1 MDLSNIP
8 IAGWLV
14 IAFIAVLIFVL
25 LLFALRKGVRLGVG
39 DKKIIVGDVEK
50 GVDSKLS
57 AFKGEIEQRE
67 KDRQKDEELRKNL
80 FRASSEID
88 EKTKADNR
96 RIIRK
101 LTPAI
106 QDIFRPYAHCEFT
119 AISAVEIIKD
129 ELTERVDYNCIKERL
144 SISERSGYIAD
155 IMHHIRAGY
164 ETFLLKI
171 PAVPC
176 SQEAYPAWNDIRAGV
191 ESVVTTWAD
200 ETAAVLKK
208 RIGEKIELYTN
219 ERDNFLLAENKENAI
234 EFPVRKNKHY
244 IKKLG
249 G

>member
-8 IAGWLV
+8 MAGWIV
-14 IAFIAVLIFVL
+14 IAFIAVLAFVL
-25 LLFALRKGVRLGVG
+25 LLLVLRKGVRLGVG
-39 DKKIIVGDVEK
+39 DKKIIVGDVER

-67 KDRQKDEELRKNL
+67 KNRQKDEELRKNL
-80 FRASSEID
+80 FRIASDID

-106 QDIFRPYAHCEFT
+106 QDIFKPYGHCEFT
-119 AISAVEIIKD
+119 TTSAVEIIRD

-155 IMHHIRAGY
+155 IMHHIRTGY

-171 PAVPC
+171 PTVPC
-176 SQEAYPAWNDIRAGV
+176 SQEAYPAWAEIRAAV
-191 ESVVTTWAD
+191 ESVVNTWAND
-200 ETAAVLKK
+200 TAAVLKK

-219 ERDNFLLAENKENAI
+219 ERDNFLLAENKENAV